1 MDTVGGIPFVTLEGL
16 PCKDDDKSL
25 ASVADK
31 GRGHGFFALEYLFA
45 PFYNARARTFRAR
58 ALDGFF
64 AKAENNGV
72 KDLMPWIR
80 DYFEHDEDTFT
91 RQILVILAAMGN
103 DEQAALLPPDYHDD
117 RRARNLTHTL
127 TTYAR
132 TMVQR
137 QMISQHRPRHPSL
150 AMFLHLCLA
159 TIPLLFKVTFD
170 FGSGA
175 SASSQPA
182 STDDLCK
189 NHGATTNDLT
199 TSPKTSF
206 SGYVSTPVSATIPLL
221 FKVTFDFGSGA
232 SASSQPASSFASDN
246 GGGMRSGDDLS
257 GAPAAQPLQHGGDGE
272 EDSLL
277 PKLIDISDDY
287 DYVDDDKSKIVLP
300 PGKSTNNYSWLMD
313 QATLD
318 VRPPPKNDIPMPPP
332 RMPPELC
339 MATSSSATL
348 PTWPAKNDI
357 PMPPPRMP
365 PELCMATSSSAT
377 LPTWPAPALPPPTP
391 APAPAPPRPPDDLAL
406 VATLDTGKPAPAP
419 APPRPAPEPAPP
431 APPSLTSPERG
442 SSTGADRLFH
452 RRAGEAA
459 PGPLNPA
466 ARSYVPTAP
475 LNPAARPYVPTTLM
489 ITGMSPTAQW
499 MPTMHGPHDYSSS
512 SGTWH
517 PGSYYDN
524 SGLGSLTTL

>member
-16 PCKDDDKSL
+16 PCKDNDNSL

-45 PFYNARARTFRAR
+45 PFYRARARTFRAG

-182 STDDLCK
+182 S
-189 NHGATTNDLT
+189 
-199 TSPKTSF
+199 
-206 SGYVSTPVSATIPLL
+206 
-221 FKVTFDFGSGA
+221 
-232 SASSQPASSFASDN
+232 SFAPDN
-246 GGGMRSGDDLS
+246 GGGMRYGDDLS

-318 VRPPPKNDIPMPPP
+318 VRPLPKNDIPMPPP
-332 RMPPELC
+332 PMPPE
-339 MATSSSATL
+339 
-348 PTWPAKNDI
+348 P
-357 PMPPPRMP
+357 
-365 PELCMATSSSAT
+365 CMATSSSAT
-377 LPTWPAPALPPPTP
+377 LPTWPAPALPPP
-391 APAPAPPRPPDDLAL
+391 APAPPRSPDDLVL
-406 VATLDTGKPAPAP
+406 VATIDTGRPAPAP
-419 APPRPAPEPAPP
+419 APPRPAPGPAPP
-431 APPSLTSPERG
+431 APLFLT
-442 SSTGADRLFH
+442 
-452 RRAGEAA
+452 A
-459 PGPLNPA
+459 PI
-466 ARSYVPTAP
+466 P
-475 LNPAARPYVPTTLM
+475 LNPAARPYVPT
-489 ITGMSPTAQW
+489 PTAQW

>member
-182 STDDLCK
+182 S
-189 NHGATTNDLT
+189 
-199 TSPKTSF
+199 
-206 SGYVSTPVSATIPLL
+206 
-221 FKVTFDFGSGA
+221 
-232 SASSQPASSFASDN
+232 SFASDN

-318 VRPPPKNDIPMPPP
+318 VRPPP
-332 RMPPELC
+332 
-339 MATSSSATL
+339 
-348 PTWPAKNDI
+348 KNDI

>member
-170 FGSGA
+170 FGMGNDEQA
-175 SASSQPA
+175 ALLPPDYH
-182 STDDLCK
+182 DDRRARNLT
-189 NHGATTNDLT
+189 HTLT
-199 TSPKTSF
+199 TYARTMVQRQMISQHRPRHPSLAMF
-206 SGYVSTPVSATIPLL
+206 LHLCLATIPLL

-348 PTWPAKNDI
+348 PTWPA
-357 PMPPPRMP
+357 P
-365 PELCMATSSSAT
+365 
-377 LPTWPAPALPPPTP
+377 
-391 APAPAPPRPPDDLAL
+391 
-406 VATLDTGKPAPAP
+406 
-419 APPRPAPEPAPP
+419 
-431 APPSLTSPERG
+431 
-442 SSTGADRLFH
+442 
-452 RRAGEAA
+452 
-459 PGPLNPA
+459 
-466 ARSYVPTAP
+466 
-475 LNPAARPYVPTTLM
+475 
-489 ITGMSPTAQW
+489 
-499 MPTMHGPHDYSSS
+499 
-512 SGTWH
+512 
-517 PGSYYDN
+517 
-524 SGLGSLTTL
+524 